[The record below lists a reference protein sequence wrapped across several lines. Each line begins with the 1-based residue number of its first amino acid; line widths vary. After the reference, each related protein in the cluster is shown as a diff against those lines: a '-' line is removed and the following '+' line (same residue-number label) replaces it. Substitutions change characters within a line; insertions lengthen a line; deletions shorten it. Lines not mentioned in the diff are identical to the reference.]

1 MNQSH
6 TTTDGE
12 LPARQSRVRFE
23 VIFASVWFGIGLF
36 VIPALIYTIGA
47 MLLGPYGTDAG
58 LAAFY
63 GDFFA
68 DLAEPSARAWAIALG
83 PLLIISVLRAVF
95 LNFKGAAELE
105 DEDNDAPPASRQA
118 RRDAEQRVGA
128 AKRPPAANP
137 KESNRRVE
145 PRVEG
150 G

>member
-12 LPARQSRVRFE
+12 LPARHGRLRFE
-23 VIFASVWFGIGLF
+23 VIFTSVWFGIGLF
-36 VIPALIYTIGA
+36 VVPTLIYTIGA
-47 MLLGPYGTDAG
+47 MVLGPYGTDAG

-63 GDFFA
+63 GDFFT

-83 PLLIISVLRAVF
+83 PLLTISVLRAVF
-95 LNFKGAAELE
+95 LNFKGAAEPE
-105 DEDNDAPPASRQA
+105 GDDAPPASREA
-118 RRDAEQRVGA
+118 RRDGEHRVDA

-137 KESNRRVE
+137 KASNRRVE

-150 G
+150 E